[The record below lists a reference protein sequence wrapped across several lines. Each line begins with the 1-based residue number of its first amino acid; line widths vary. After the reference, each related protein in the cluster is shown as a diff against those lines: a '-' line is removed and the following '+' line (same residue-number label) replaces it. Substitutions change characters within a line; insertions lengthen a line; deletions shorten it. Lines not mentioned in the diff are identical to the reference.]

1 MPYPTKKKS
10 KLKSKS
16 NRPVFRKDVPKSA
29 LPTTKHRRNPA
40 NQIAKPSKGKVLLD
54 KDSSQYI
61 YGKNSVL
68 EVLKKSPKRV
78 QKIYIT
84 RENQVRDKR
93 LEQILELAKESLAL
107 VQYVPIQK
115 ITGLLEKEISEAGDY
130 IHQGIVALITAE
142 PLLGLDDW
150 IDSIQ
155 AKLEQNPGGLVI
167 ALDEITDQQ
176 NIGAI
181 IRVAETMG
189 ALGVLFPKHRGGII
203 SPVASKVA
211 SGADKYVPLVQVGNM
226 NTALN
231 TLKQTGFWILGSECN
246 PEATPFYQYDFRNLP
261 TVLVMGSE
269 GKGLRPS
276 IASSCDMLGYIPMYG
291 QIQSLNVATATAI
304 MAYEIVTQQKTP
316 K

>member
-1 MPYPTKKKS
+1 MPYPTKKKKS
-10 KLKSKS
+10 KLKSTSRS
-16 NRPVFRKDVPKSA
+16 NKTIVPKSA

-40 NQIAKPSKGKVLLD
+40 NQIAKPSKGKLLNTQ
-54 KDSSQYI
+54 DSSQYI

-93 LEQILELAKESLAL
+93 LEHILELAKESLAL

-115 ITGLLEKEISEAGDY
+115 ITGLLEKEIAEAGDY

-142 PLLGLDDW
+142 PLLSLEDWVKNIKPQLD
-150 IDSIQ
+150 
-155 AKLEQNPGGLVI
+155 QNSGGLVI
-167 ALDEITDQQ
+167 ALDEITDQH

-231 TLKQTGFWILGSECN
+231 TLKQAGFWIMGSECN
-246 PEATPFYQYDFRNLP
+246 PEATPFYQYDFSNLP

-304 MAYEIVTQQKTP
+304 MAYEIVTQQKTA

>member
-1 MPYPTKKKS
+1 M
-10 KLKSKS
+10 
-16 NRPVFRKDVPKSA
+16 
-29 LPTTKHRRNPA
+29 
-40 NQIAKPSKGKVLLD
+40 
-54 KDSSQYI
+54 
-61 YGKNSVL
+61 
-68 EVLKKSPKRV
+68 
-78 QKIYIT
+78 
-84 RENQVRDKR
+84 
-93 LEQILELAKESLAL
+93 
-107 VQYVPIQK
+107 
-115 ITGLLEKEISEAGDY
+115 
-130 IHQGIVALITAE
+130 
-142 PLLGLDDW
+142 LGLEDW
-150 IDSIQ
+150 IESIKPQ
-155 AKLEQNPGGLVI
+155 LAQNSGGLVI
-167 ALDEITDQQ
+167 ALDEITDQH

-203 SPVASKVA
+203 SPVASKVS

-231 TLKQTGFWILGSECN
+231 TLKQAGFWILGSECN

-304 MAYEIVTQQKTP
+304 MAYEIVTQQKTS

>member
-16 NRPVFRKDVPKSA
+16 NRPVSRKDVPKSA

-115 ITGLLEKEISEAGDY
+115 ITGLLEKEIFEAGDY

-269 GKGLRPS
+269 GKGLRSS

-304 MAYEIVTQQKTP
+304 MAYEIVTQQKTS

>member
-10 KLKSKS
+10 KLKSKR
-16 NRPVFRKDVPKSA
+16 RPAKTIIPKSA

-40 NQIAKPSKGKVLLD
+40 NQLSKAPKGKIQNREG
-54 KDSSQYI
+54 SQYV

-68 EVLKKSPKRV
+68 EVLKRDPKRV

-115 ITGLLEKEISEAGDY
+115 ITGLLEKEIAESGDY
-130 IHQGIVALITAE
+130 IHQGIIALVTAE
-142 PLLGLDDW
+142 PLMDLEEW
-150 IDSIQ
+150 AASIKEKVGDTSQ
-155 AKLEQNPGGLVI
+155 GLVI
-167 ALDEITDQQ
+167 ALDEITDQH

-189 ALGVLFPKHRGGII
+189 ALGVLMPKHRGGII
-203 SPVASKVA
+203 SPVGSKVA
-211 SGADKYVPLVQVGNM
+211 SGADKYIPLVQVGNM

-231 TLKQTGFWILGSECN
+231 TLKQLGFWILGSDCN
-246 PEATPFYQYDFRNLP
+246 PETSPFHQYDFHDLP

-269 GKGLRPS
+269 GRGLRPS

-291 QIQSLNVATATAI
+291 KVQSLNVATATAI
-304 MAYEIVTQQKTP
+304 MAYEIVTQQKTS

>member
-10 KLKSKS
+10 KAIRRNKREK
-16 NRPVFRKDVPKSA
+16 REDVPKSA

-40 NQIAKPSKGKVLLD
+40 NQLSKAPKGKLKD
-54 KDSSQYI
+54 KDGSQYV

-68 EVLKKSPKRV
+68 EILKQDPKRV

-107 VQYVPIQK
+107 IQYVPIQK
-115 ITGLLEKEISEAGDY
+115 ITGLLEKEIAEEGDY
-130 IHQGIVALITAE
+130 IHQGIIAVVTAE
-142 PLLGLDDW
+142 PLLNLEEW
-150 IDSIQ
+150 AASIKEKVGDTSQ
-155 AKLEQNPGGLVI
+155 GLVI
-167 ALDEITDQQ
+167 ALDEITDQH

-189 ALGVLFPKHRGGII
+189 ALGVLLPKHRGGII
-203 SPVASKVA
+203 SPIGSKVA

-231 TLKQTGFWILGSECN
+231 TLKQLGFWILGSDCN
-246 PEATPFYQYDFRNLP
+246 PETPPFYQYDFNDLP

-291 QIQSLNVATATAI
+291 KIQSLNVATATAI
-304 MAYEIVTQQKTP
+304 MAYEIVTQQTTKR
-316 K
+316 